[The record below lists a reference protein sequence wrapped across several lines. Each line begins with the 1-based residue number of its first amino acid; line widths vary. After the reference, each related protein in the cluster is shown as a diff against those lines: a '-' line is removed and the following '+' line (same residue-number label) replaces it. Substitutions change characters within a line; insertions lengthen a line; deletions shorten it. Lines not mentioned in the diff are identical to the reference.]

1 MRRRVKRDIYI
12 DITDIL
18 HFMRYAKNVTGIQR
32 ATLLIIEN
40 LLITSPSLNIRF
52 IAHHP
57 VFHTMVEFD
66 GGWLKHARG
75 SAPKDFI
82 KQFSLKANAA
92 FFRKLIANAFGFSDR
107 AIYPIKWYKPCPQ
120 AGDIICILGNYW
132 GHAGLFR
139 YLRNQASK
147 GVKVKVLIYDLI
159 PVLHPEFSPKSF
171 NRLYGKKLLAL
182 SQFAHS
188 YFAISKC
195 TANDLHQYL
204 LSSDKRTKASIV
216 TIPLAQEFPE
226 WTALAVVKTNIH
238 RQIEAFSQG
247 AFVLCVGTVEQRKN
261 PLALLAV
268 WQRLV
273 KEHGAA
279 IPKLVFA
286 GKSGWH
292 IDGFK
297 SIMTK
302 TNCLDGQVVHIE
314 DANDVELNLM
324 LQNCL
329 FTTYPSFYEGWGL
342 PIGEALWFGKTC
354 VTSSRSSMP
363 EAGGDMCLYADPNDI
378 EAIYQAIN
386 SLIFRPEL
394 RVNMEVRI
402 AKTKLRTWTDVASDL
417 AQVLPL

>member
-1 MRRRVKRDIYI
+1 MKVDIYF

-40 LLITSPSLNIRF
+40 LLTASPNLNIRF

-66 GGWLKHARG
+66 GSWLKHARG
-75 SAPKDFI
+75 SAPEDFI
-82 KQFSLKANAA
+82 KQFSLKANTA
-92 FFRKLIANAFGFSDR
+92 FFRNLITNSFGYSDNTV
-107 AIYPIKWYKPCPQ
+107 YPIKWRKPRPQ
-120 AGDIICILGNYW
+120 AEDIICVLGNYW

-139 YLRNQASK
+139 YLRKQASH
-147 GVKVKVLIYDLI
+147 GVKIKVLIYDLI
-159 PVLHPEFSPKSF
+159 PLLHLRFSPKSF

-188 YFAISKC
+188 YFAISQC
-195 TANDLHQYL
+195 TAKDLNQYL
-204 LSSDKRTKASIV
+204 LDVGKRTNASIITV
-216 TIPLAQEFPE
+216 PLAQEFPE
-226 WTALAVVKTNIH
+226 WTGVEAAKKNI
-238 RQIEAFSQG
+238 RSQIETMSQSS
-247 AFVLCVGTVEQRKN
+247 FVLCIGTVEQRKN

-268 WQRLV
+268 WQQLV

-292 IDGFK
+292 IDEFK
-297 SIMTK
+297 SIMK
-302 TNCLDGQVVHIE
+302 KSNCLDGHVIHIE
-314 DANDVELNLM
+314 DANDAELIYL

-354 VTSSRSSMP
+354 VTSSTSSMP
-363 EAGGDMCLYADPNDI
+363 EAGGDMCLYAEPNDI
-378 EAIYQAIN
+378 DAIYEAINA
-386 SLIFRPEL
+386 LILKPEL
-394 RVNMEVRI
+394 RTEMEARI
-402 AKTKLRTWTDVASDL
+402 AKTKLRTWKDVASDL
-417 AQVLPL
+417 AQVLPV